1 MNLHLGDSDIFSGLD
16 SGYAFLVRIP
26 KSGIVSFSVDH
37 IRWCGTPIYSI
48 TGDVNLNYLVKM
60 VPDFPL

>member
-48 TGDVNLNYLVKM
+48 TGDVNLN
-60 VPDFPL
+60 